1 MSYDPKEYPPFKNDA
16 MQARV
21 EEIGNSLV
29 PDYQRALPGSDPA
42 KIHFRFQV
50 VDNKHFCGLLA
61 ACEAYAMPGGII
73 QVPHQI
79 SERMQNDS
87 QLAAALADAI
97 ACILE
102 RQVYRDRGKDQ
113 NGLSFRYGDGLRAAG
128 QCRIGRRLQHGGA
141 DSNA

>member
-1 MSYDPKEYPPFKNDA
+1 

-29 PDYQRALPGSDPA
+29 PDYQARIARQRSRQ
-42 KIHFRFQV
+42 IHFRQV
-50 VDNKHFCGLLA
+50 VDNKHFCGLL

-79 SERMQNDS
+79 VERMQNDS
-87 QLAAALADAI
+87 QLAAVLADAI

-102 RQVYRDRGKDQ
+102 RQVYRNEGRSER
-113 NGLSFRYGDGLRAAG
+113 LSFRTAMAFVPVVKAG
-128 QCRIGRRLQHGGA
+128 SASLQHGGA
-141 DSNA
+141 DSMHRCSNASR